1 MKDKIL
7 SKYFLIFL
15 IILASLAC
23 ILLFKSFLI
32 EIIIAAVLA
41 SVFYK
46 PFTKL
51 SKFLK
56 GRQKL
61 AAFLMSLFLLLI
73 IVIPI
78 STLVIQISKK
88 APTAYIEMV
97 EFVNTTSAN
106 FKNNFS
112 ANFGFDLSNSKV
124 ESVILNSIKKVSD
137 WLASAVPLILKGTSN
152 FIISLVLMLLTTFF
166 FFIDGR
172 KMLAKLKLWSPLPN
186 KYDLIIFKK
195 FREISF
201 SALIST
207 FVTAGIQGVIGII
220 GFLIVGVPALFP
232 GLLLAFACLIPYVG
246 GMIVYVPIGIY
257 LILAGQIWQGIF
269 ILIWGAVIIGNADN
283 VIRAYILH
291 GTAKINPI
299 FLIFA
304 LMGGIILFGFWGLVL
319 GPLILSLIVTIF
331 SIYELEYGKD
341 LEEVDLKK
349 TKIKD
354 LKEIKKEK

>member
-15 IILASLAC
+15 IILAVIAC
-23 ILLFKSFLI
+23 FLLFKPFLI
-32 EIIIAAVLA
+32 EIIIAGVLV

-51 SKFLK
+51 TKLFK
-56 GRQKL
+56 GRQKI

-73 IVIPI
+73 IIVPI
-78 STLVIQISKK
+78 STLIIQIGKK
-88 APTAYIEMV
+88 APMAYTETI
-97 EFVNTTSAN
+97 EFVNTTGDN
-106 FKNNFS
+106 FKNNFLS
-112 ANFGFDLSNSKV
+112 NFGIDLNNNKI
-124 ESVILNSIKKVSD
+124 ESIVLNSVKKISD
-137 WLASAVPLILKGTSN
+137 WLVSAVPLILKGTSN

-166 FFIDGR
+166 FFIDG
-172 KMLAKLKLWSPLPN
+172 KKILAKLKLWSPLPN

-201 SALIST
+201 SALVST

-232 GLLLAFACLIPYVG
+232 GLLLAFACLIPYFG
-246 GMIVYVPIGIY
+246 GMLVYVPIGIY

-283 VIRAYILH
+283 IIRAYILH

-319 GPLILSLIVTIF
+319 GPLILSLVTTIF

-341 LEEVDLKK
+341 LEELNLKQK
-349 TKIKD
+349 KI
-354 LKEIKKEK
+354 EEK